1 MKNLIFI
8 LSILLFTQVIYSQNF
23 LADSLHVL
31 SHETGDWEVVEVH
44 VFDYVD
50 PQTTDAYVY
59 EIDSLGQRNFLY
71 LSTISYNANGDEI
84 ERELRSLNMSTNEYE
99 LYFWG
104 ERFYDEDFNLLGNY
118 NYDVDP
124 ISMDTTKS
132 FGFEYGAYDSF
143 GNYQEFIFYEGTDN
157 NSWEVLVEEF
167 RIHSYN
173 PNDLLDSTAIFRVG
187 NFSGANA
194 YNYND
199 SNELM
204 EQRQYFS
211 PDDRID
217 FRYRFNYE
225 DSKLIESTRERFD
238 FQVDSLAPNVRLTF
252 TYDDNEDLICRVT
265 ELYDEEYF
273 FTTKRQY
280 FFSGLSSTQTL
291 LDDDLDVTWMNR
303 GGGHLE
309 ISVDGLNATEKYR
322 IGIFNMLGQQ
332 VKSLSLSNQEMWN
345 NSYLLDSGSYVLV
358 IKDQMNRVHTEK
370 MVVVR

>member
-1 MKNLIFI
+1 MKNLIFT
-8 LSILLFTQVIYSQNF
+8 LSILFFTQVIYSQNF

-71 LSTISYNANGDEI
+71 LSTISYNTNGDEI

-104 ERFYDEDFNLLGNY
+104 ERFYDEDFNLLANY

-124 ISMDTTKS
+124 ISLDTAKS

-143 GNYQEFIFYEGTDN
+143 SNYQEFIFYEGTAN
-157 NSWEVLVEEF
+157 NTWEVLVEEF

-173 PNDLLDSTAIFRVG
+173 TNDLLDSTAIFRVG

-211 PDDRID
+211 PEDRID
-217 FRYRFNYE
+217 FRYRFTYE
-225 DSKLIESTRERFD
+225 DSKLKESTRERFA
-238 FQVDSLAPNVRLTF
+238 FEVDSLLPNVRLTF

-280 FFSGLSSTQTL
+280 FFSGLSSSEAL

-309 ISVDGLNATEKYR
+309 ISVDGLNASEKYR

-345 NSYLLDSGSYVLV
+345 NSYLLDSGSYVMV

-370 MVVVR
+370 MMVVR